1 MTGQEATEERSTF
14 AQKSRWGWLVL
25 FTSSST
31 LICCALPILLVT
43 LGLGAVSATLF
54 ERLPVLG
61 VLAEHKFWM
70 FIGSAALLALGGWAL
85 FRPGRYCPADPMLAA
100 KCESAHRVNTRI
112 WWVSVII
119 WAIGFFA
126 AYLSLPLYE
135 LFGG

>member
-1 MTGQEATEERSTF
+1 MD
-14 AQKSRWGWLVL
+14 KSKRVSLGEGRRWGWLVL

-54 ERLPVLG
+54 ETLPFLVT
-61 VLAEHKFWM
+61 LAKHKLWM
-70 FIGSAALLALGGWAL
+70 FVGSAAMLALGGWAL
-85 FRPGRYCPADPMLAA
+85 YRPGRYCPVDPVLARQ
-100 KCESAHRVNTRI
+100 CETAHLWNTRI
-112 WWVSVII
+112 WWASIVI

-135 LFGG
+135 LLVPA